1 MKQLRGIVYVFTQNK
16 LPTIARDEE
25 EIGFPIS
32 ERRGGSQEPTLS
44 YYHIA

>member
-32 ERRGGSQEPTLS
+32 ERRGGVKNQPWAIT
-44 YYHIA
+44 A